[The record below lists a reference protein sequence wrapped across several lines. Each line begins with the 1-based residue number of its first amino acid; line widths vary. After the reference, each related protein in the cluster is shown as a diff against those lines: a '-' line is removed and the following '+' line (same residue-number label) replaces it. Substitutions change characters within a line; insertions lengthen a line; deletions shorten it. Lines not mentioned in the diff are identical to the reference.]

1 MRGEIVIA
9 HINVTVKR
17 LFIYLLGLFFL
28 SLGVSFSIQAN
39 MGVSPVSSLAYALT
53 LSSGI
58 SIGLMTVAA
67 NVLFIIVQIIL
78 CKRLNVREAIVQ
90 LIIAFLFG
98 GMMDFTLFLV
108 ELLPNP
114 STILSQGLFL
124 LVSLFLVALGLL
136 GYFNAKF
143 PLMPYDELT
152 HVISDRFKMEFS
164 KAKITSYLL
173 NVIVA
178 AGIGLIFIQS
188 LGSIGIGTFV
198 AAIFVGKIL
207 GWMMRK
213 FQPALMD
220 FVHLDKDNIQ
230 ESVERTVLEQEEQ
243 DKKHEEKEEGRSVL
257 ES

>member
-1 MRGEIVIA
+1 YIIIVGIIDSGQILRGEIVIA

-78 CKRLNVREAIVQ
+78 SKRLNVREAIVQ

-108 ELLPNP
+108 ELLR
-114 STILSQGLFL
+114 SEEHTSELQSRFD
-124 LVSLFLVALGLL
+124 LVCSL
-136 GYFNAKF
+136 
-143 PLMPYDELT
+143 
-152 HVISDRFKMEFS
+152 
-164 KAKITSYLL
+164 
-173 NVIVA
+173 
-178 AGIGLIFIQS
+178 
-188 LGSIGIGTFV
+188 
-198 AAIFVGKIL
+198 
-207 GWMMRK
+207 
-213 FQPALMD
+213 
-220 FVHLDKDNIQ
+220 
-230 ESVERTVLEQEEQ
+230 
-243 DKKHEEKEEGRSVL
+243 
-257 ES
+257 

>member
-1 MRGEIVIA
+1 M
-9 HINVTVKR
+9 
-17 LFIYLLGLFFL
+17 
-28 SLGVSFSIQAN
+28 
-39 MGVSPVSSLAYALT
+39 
-53 LSSGI
+53 
-58 SIGLMTVAA
+58 
-67 NVLFIIVQIIL
+67 
-78 CKRLNVREAIVQ
+78 
-90 LIIAFLFG
+90 
-98 GMMDFTLFLV
+98 
-108 ELLPNP
+108 
-114 STILSQGLFL
+114 
-124 LVSLFLVALGLL
+124 ALGLL

-164 KAKITSYLL
+164 KAKITSDLL
-173 NVIVA
+173 NGIVA